1 MSIAQL
7 VKAYLVP
14 GSPEFL
20 LLALAGGVALL
31 WLPALDR
38 WGRRWLTLVA
48 AGYMLMGL
56 PQGAAWLHDRLVG
69 DPPRVLTAAAAQ
81 GADTI
86 VLLGNGA
93 LSAADASRTL
103 HLPSLE
109 TAYNVLEAARLH
121 DVLGGARI
129 IASGGGAPGSTH
141 TRTEAAVMRDLL
153 VRLDVAPGAIVL
165 EAESSTTHTQA
176 VNVARMVD
184 RSRPVVLV
192 TVARHMPRA
201 RALFEAQGVPV
212 IPSASGFDLQ
222 RRGWIWRWWV
232 PSRHAMRISEM
243 LVYERLARVNG
254 WLRGQYDPADASA
267 AVARRQ
273 PSIDRRAQ

>member
-20 LLALAGGVALL
+20 LLALTAGVVLL

-38 WGRRWLTLVA
+38 WGRRWLTAVA
-48 AGYMLMGL
+48 VGYLLLGL
-56 PQGAAWLHDRLVG
+56 PPGAAWLQDRLVG
-69 DPPRVLTAAAAQ
+69 EPPRVAAGDEAR

-93 LSAADASRTL
+93 LSAGDSGRAL

-109 TAYNVLEAARLH
+109 TAYNVLEAVRLH

-129 IASGGGAPGSTH
+129 VASGGGAPGSTH
-141 TRTEAAVMRDLL
+141 TQTEAEVMRDLL
-153 VRLDVAPGAIVL
+153 VRLGVAPGAIVL
-165 EAESSTTHTQA
+165 ERESSTTHTQA
-176 VNVARMVD
+176 VNVARLVD

-201 RALFEAQGVPV
+201 RALFEAQGVQV
-212 IPSASGFDLQ
+212 IPSASAFDLR
-222 RRGWIWRWWV
+222 RRGWIWRWWL
-232 PSRHAMRISEM
+232 PSRHALRMSEM

-254 WLRGQYDPADASA
+254 WFRGQF
-267 AVARRQ
+267 Q
-273 PSIDRRAQ
+273 PR